1 MGVYNPREN
10 CYRWININ
18 AIPIF
23 QPGEDK
29 PFQVYTLFDDIT
41 ERKKKEQRMVR
52 YNRILEGIN
61 RIFSNVVQA
70 KTEEELGNACLSV
83 ALEVTGSQFGFV
95 NQMGT
100 DGLLHDVAKSELGW
114 EMCLMSDKTEHR
126 PPPSDYV
133 VHGLYGSV
141 IINEKSFFTND
152 PQSHPDSIGLPQGHP
167 PLTSF
172 LGVPLILDG
181 KTVGLI
187 AVANREGGYSCEQ
200 QEDLEAIAPAIMQA
214 LQSKK
219 EEKERKKAE
228 EALSHKRSMLESV
241 MHTTDV
247 MLVFLDPQFNFLWVN
262 SAYAETCQMKPGEM
276 VGKNHFALYP
286 NAENETIFR
295 TVRDTGNGLFYKD
308 KPFFFPDQPERG
320 TTYWDWSLEPV
331 KDSCGNI
338 EGLVLS
344 LRETTKY
351 KQVEEA
357 LQESEERLRLLGDNL
372 PDSAIYQY
380 VHELDGSVRFL
391 YFSTSIERL
400 NGINV
405 QDVLRD
411 PNTLYRQVP
420 PDYLERVVEAE
431 ALSARE
437 LMDFDMEVPMR
448 LPDCQVKW
456 MRLHSRP
463 HRLPDGRTI
472 WNGVQIDIT
481 KQKQAEDALK
491 KAHNTLEE
499 KVKERTAELEKA
511 YKSLK
516 ESEEGL
522 AEAQKMAHI
531 GSWEWNIATDEA
543 HWSEEMYRIFG
554 LCPQEAMTYY
564 KFLSYIHPDDRD
576 SVHNSTKEAFNGN
589 VYATEYRIV
598 RPDGEERIVHSE
610 KEVIFDEINN
620 PVRIR
625 GTIQDITERKKAE
638 EELAKMEKIRIKEIH
653 HRIKN
658 NLQVISSLLDLQIEK
673 FSHLDICRAP
683 EVIEAFRESQN
694 RVISMALI
702 HEELYKG
709 DNIDTL
715 DFAAYLRKLTADL
728 FSLYNPGNKDVNLK
742 LDLEQVDL
750 DMDTAI
756 PLGIVVNELISNSF
770 KHAFPA
776 GRKGEIEVNLS
787 RTENSASKIA
797 SSVSD
802 KNFKE
807 KNSFDYILKV
817 SDNGKGI
824 PQELDLENTD
834 SLGLQL
840 VKILID
846 QIDSHIELKRCLGT
860 EFTIWFNNLEI

>member
-1 MGVYNPREN
+1 
-10 CYRWININ
+10 
-18 AIPIF
+18 
-23 QPGEDK
+23 
-29 PFQVYTLFDDIT
+29 
-41 ERKKKEQRMVR
+41 
-52 YNRILEGIN
+52 
-61 RIFSNVVQA
+61 
-70 KTEEELGNACLSV
+70 
-83 ALEVTGSQFGFV
+83 
-95 NQMGT
+95 
-100 DGLLHDVAKSELGW
+100 
-114 EMCLMSDKTEHR
+114 
-126 PPPSDYV
+126 
-133 VHGLYGSV
+133 
-141 IINEKSFFTND
+141 
-152 PQSHPDSIGLPQGHP
+152 
-167 PLTSF
+167 
-172 LGVPLILDG
+172 
-181 KTVGLI
+181 
-187 AVANREGGYSCEQ
+187 
-200 QEDLEAIAPAIMQA
+200 
-214 LQSKK
+214 
-219 EEKERKKAE
+219 
-228 EALSHKRSMLESV
+228 
-241 MHTTDV
+241 
-247 MLVFLDPQFNFLWVN
+247 
-262 SAYAETCQMKPGEM
+262 
-276 VGKNHFALYP
+276 
-286 NAENETIFR
+286 
-295 TVRDTGNGLFYKD
+295 
-308 KPFFFPDQPERG
+308 
-320 TTYWDWSLEPV
+320 
-331 KDSCGNI
+331 
-338 EGLVLS
+338 
-344 LRETTKY
+344 
-351 KQVEEA
+351 
-357 LQESEERLRLLGDNL
+357 
-372 PDSAIYQY
+372 
-380 VHELDGSVRFL
+380 
-391 YFSTSIERL
+391 
-400 NGINV
+400 
-405 QDVLRD
+405 
-411 PNTLYRQVP
+411 
-420 PDYLERVVEAE
+420 
-431 ALSARE
+431 
-437 LMDFDMEVPMR
+437 
-448 LPDCQVKW
+448 
-456 MRLHSRP
+456 
-463 HRLPDGRTI
+463 
-472 WNGVQIDIT
+472 
-481 KQKQAEDALK
+481 
-491 KAHNTLEE
+491 
-499 KVKERTAELEKA
+499 
-511 YKSLK
+511 
-516 ESEEGL
+516 
-522 AEAQKMAHI
+522 
-531 GSWEWNIATDEA
+531 
-543 HWSEEMYRIFG
+543 MYRIFG

-860 EFTIWFNNLEI
+860 EFTIWFNNL